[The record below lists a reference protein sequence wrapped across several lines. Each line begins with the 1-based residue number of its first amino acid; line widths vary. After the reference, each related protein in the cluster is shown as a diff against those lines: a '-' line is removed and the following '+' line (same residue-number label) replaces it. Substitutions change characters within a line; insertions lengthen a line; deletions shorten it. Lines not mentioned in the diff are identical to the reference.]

1 MQQVDESAAKDPLP
15 RLVIPLLKG
24 IVHRRDDEARWQSLL
39 DMQARVRDYVGVLNL
54 RLIIDESEGY
64 AFLRS
69 RPSQEGS
76 PEETL
81 PQLVTHHQLSY
92 RVSLILALLR
102 KRLVEFDAAGGDTR
116 LVMTRDEILEMVRV
130 FLPETSNEVRLKK
143 SLNEN
148 LSRIVGLG
156 FLRRMASG
164 TLGTQHRYEVQRIIK
179 EFVNGEWLAEFGA
192 RLAEHVP
199 VTEGRTEGEDG

>member
-69 RPSQEGS
+69 RPPQEGS

-102 KRLVEFDAAGGDTR
+102 KRLVEFDAAGG
-116 LVMTRDEILEMVRV
+116 ILG
-130 FLPETSNEVRLKK
+130 
-143 SLNEN
+143 
-148 LSRIVGLG
+148 LS
-156 FLRRMASG
+156 
-164 TLGTQHRYEVQRIIK
+164 
-179 EFVNGEWLAEFGA
+179 
-192 RLAEHVP
+192 
-199 VTEGRTEGEDG
+199 